1 MDPFERLEPDMR
13 RVTAENP
20 GKPLVILEN
29 GAWAKPGKRGRVD
42 EKDTEDWQADLL
54 RRQHEVLVRHSPP
67 LAGYTYWILV
77 DYRSRKFYTANPD
90 NNGYSNMGLYSP
102 DGRPKLARDV
112 FRDLAWPV
120 K

>member
-1 MDPFERLEPDMR
+1 
-13 RVTAENP
+13 
-20 GKPLVILEN
+20 
-29 GAWAKPGKRGRVD
+29 
-42 EKDTEDWQADLL
+42 
-54 RRQHEVLVRHSPP
+54 VLARHTPP

-112 FRDLAWPV
+112 FRDLAWMA